1 MARTLI
7 ALGVAA
13 LFAASTATADD
24 HKYTLTKDNTK
35 VTFLGKKPDG
45 KHEGGFGQVSG
56 TATVPDGDLTKLAV
70 TIDIDTD
77 SLFSDDAGLTKHLKS
92 ADFFDVKN
100 QPKATFKSTKVEKK
114 DNLYHVT
121 GELTL
126 LGKTKTTSFPASISD
141 KDGTLSVSTT
151 FPLDR
156 TQWGM
161 VYGKGKINDN
171 VDITIKVTAKK

>member
-1 MARTLI
+1 MVRTLI

-13 LFAASTATADD
+13 LFAASTATADT
-24 HKYTLTKDNTK
+24 KYTLTGDNTK

-45 KHEGGFGQVSG
+45 KHEGGFGKVSG

-70 TIDIDTD
+70 TIDIDTE
-77 SLFSDDAGLTKHLKS
+77 SLFADDAKLTAHLKS

-100 QPKATFKSTKVEKK
+100 QPKATFKSTKVEKMDK
-114 DNLYHVT
+114 LYIVT

-126 LGKTKTTSFPASISD
+126 LGKKKTTSFPASISD
-141 KDGTLSVSTT
+141 TGGTLSVSTT

-161 VYGKGKINDN
+161 VYGKGKINDI
-171 VDITIKVTAKK
+171 VDITIKVAAKK